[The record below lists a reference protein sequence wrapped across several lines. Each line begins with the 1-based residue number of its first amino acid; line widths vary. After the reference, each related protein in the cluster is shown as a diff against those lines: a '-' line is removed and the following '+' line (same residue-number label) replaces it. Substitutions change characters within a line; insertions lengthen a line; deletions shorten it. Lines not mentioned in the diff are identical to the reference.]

1 MSWLSDLKNAFSDAQ
16 SVWSGEKT
24 LDQLYVEKSGDK
36 VAGNAGDVVIGGFNV
51 TQQVN
56 DFIELDKSDPVAV
69 ESFFE
74 EKKSEGWEEYTP
86 TWFEE
91 ARDNLESAIEQMGDF
106 VADAIERN
114 YGVDIPMFGS
124 DEWVENGEGSARSF
138 NILGLVIP
146 ASIIGVLFLL

>member
-1 MSWLSDLKNAFSDAQ
+1 MSWLSQLKSAYFDAQ

-24 LDQLYVEKSGDK
+24 LDELYVEKSGNNVVYND
-36 VAGNAGDVVIGGFNV
+36 NDVIIGGFNV

-56 DFIELDKSDPVAV
+56 EFIELDKNDPVAV

-86 TWFEE
+86 TWFEQ
-91 ARDNLESAIEQMGDF
+91 ARDNLESAVEQMGDF

-124 DEWVENGEGSARSF
+124 DEWVENGEGTASSF
-138 NILGLVIP
+138 NILGLVVP